1 MQPLH
6 HGSILWKSPNELICS
21 HIHIAYL
28 PLGVDSH
35 QSLCLSDVRPS
46 PIFARVTYNQFT
58 PPARPDSSQRRR
70 RRDADAT
77 VLSDLG
83 WRCERG
89 IGSVFL
95 WRQLQLRDHRYA
107 HFPICTYM
115 DHTATCRYPCSQWPH
130 GVVVCRQTTLPCRIG
145 CCVVSWTTAVAE
157 TKLVHRAKGATKS
170 EPAMYRCLVVIG
182 SHTFLTIERKIWL
195 MRVLWVWT

>member
-6 HGSILWKSPNELICS
+6 HRSILWKSPNELICS

-28 PLGVDSH
+28 PLGVNSH
-35 QSLCLSDVRPS
+35 QSLCLSDVRSS

-89 IGSVFL
+89 IMAVVRSSCGGSCN
-95 WRQLQLRDHRYA
+95 HRYVIIVMHTSRFA
-107 HFPICTYM
+107 HTWTIRRHVDILAASDLMASSC
-115 DHTATCRYPCSQWPH
+115 AGKR
-130 GVVVCRQTTLPCRIG
+130 PCR
-145 CCVVSWTTAVAE
+145 VV
-157 TKLVHRAKGATKS
+157 
-170 EPAMYRCLVVIG
+170 LVVA
-182 SHTFLTIERKIWL
+182 SYPERRRSPRL
-195 MRVLWVWT
+195 N